1 MQENIFI
8 PKYPPAVVARIINR
22 IRVVL
27 IRFTRKLAPA
37 NVVVFEMLQQ
47 FWLSKAIGVAAEL
60 GIADILKSSPQKIN
74 ELAMKTECDRNAL
87 YRLLRVLA
95 SNGIF
100 RERNDG
106 FFEMTRLAEPLCSGG
121 NTMKNMVIHHQNP
134 AHWAMFGE
142 LMETVKTGKSLSDKV
157 LGMEP
162 FEFLAQNPERNA
174 TFNKAMTDSAAL
186 LSAAVLSA
194 YDFSG
199 YKIIAD
205 IGGGQGYLLA
215 SVLYKNKALR
225 GILFDQE
232 HVVNE
237 ADKNLDYF
245 NVKDRT
251 EISTGN
257 FFENV
262 PAGAEAYILKS
273 VLHDWEDGDCREI
286 LSVIRKNMPDNAKI
300 LIIEAVIERNNQPSL
315 AKMLDLLMLAV
326 KKGGKER
333 TLEQFDGLLRSEGL
347 RINHVYKTVSP
358 FSVIEAVKTNPL

>member
-1 MQENIFI
+1 MQENISI
-8 PKYPPAVVARIINR
+8 PNYPPAIIVRVINR
-22 IRVVL
+22 IRISL
-27 IRFTRKLAPA
+27 FNASRKLAPA
-37 NVVVFEMLQQ
+37 NVVIFEMLQQ

-60 GIADILKSSPQKIN
+60 GIADMVKKSPKNID
-74 ELAMKTECDRNAL
+74 ELAVESGCNKDAL

-100 RERNDG
+100 RERPEG
-106 FFEMTRLAEPLCSGG
+106 FFELTRLAEPLCSGE
-121 NTMKNMVIHHQNP
+121 NSMRNMVIHHQNP

-142 LMETVKTGKSLSDKV
+142 LMETVKTGKSVSDKV

-162 FEFLAQNPERNA
+162 FEFLAKNPARNA

-199 YKIIAD
+199 FKIIAD

-215 SVLYKNKALR
+215 SVLYKYKTLR

-232 HVVNE
+232 YVVNE
-237 ADKNLDYF
+237 AHNNFDYF
-245 NVKDRT
+245 NVKDRV
-251 EISTGN
+251 EISTGS

-262 PAGAEAYILKS
+262 PGDADAYILKS
-273 VLHDWEDGDCREI
+273 VLHDWDDEDCRRI
-286 LSVIRKNMPDNAKI
+286 LKVIGDHMPGHAKI
-300 LIIEAVIERNNQPSL
+300 LIIEAVIEKNNLPSL
-315 AKMLDLLMLAV
+315 SKMLDLLMLAV
-326 KKGGKER
+326 KKGGRER
-333 TLEQFDGLLRSEGL
+333 TLEQYDILLRSEGF

-358 FSVIEAVKTNPL
+358 FSVIEAVKTNP